1 MDYLRDGIG
10 LRWTLG
16 REPIVEYEREGFDMY
31 GAMTEAIKEESV
43 GYVFNLDASGR
54 ATGGQEGLESGLVRM
69 GCTSPRRRWTRRR
82 GSSKG
87 TSNRPTRF
95 RRLRRRVWPMRS
107 RARSGVRLGR
117 GTVGSASGRGPAGRW
132 ARAGRTGLVAQFPA
146 PLKGHRWDS
155 PVLLWRRCGNN
166 GGMSDSP
173 APLADPHLVFDP
185 VDGVRDVVILGST
198 GSIGTQAIDLVL
210 RNPDRFRVTA
220 LSAAG
225 GRVGLLA
232 EQAHRLRVADGRRRA
247 RGRRTGAAEA
257 LRGAVRRRVSP
268 SPRSSPGPDA
278 ATHLA
283 ASDCHTVLNGI
294 TGSIGLAPTL
304 AALEAGRT
312 LALAN
317 KESLIVG
324 GPLVKALAKPG
335 QIIPVDSEHAALF
348 QALAAGTRADVRKL
362 VVTASGGPFRGRT
375 KAELADVT
383 PEDALA
389 HPTWAM
395 GPVITINS
403 ATLVNKGLEV
413 IEAHLLYD
421 IPFER
426 IEVVVHPQ
434 SYVHSMVEFTDG
446 STIAQA
452 TPPDMR
458 GPDRHRPR
466 LARAGPRRGA
476 RLRLDEGVEL
486 GVLPA
491 RHRRVS
497 VGRARPARRAARG
510 HGPGGV
516 QCRQRGVRGR
526 VPERRAAVQRDHGD
540 RHDGGRGTRHTRVR
554 ELP

>member
-1 MDYLRDGIG
+1 
-10 LRWTLG
+10 
-16 REPIVEYEREGFDMY
+16 
-31 GAMTEAIKEESV
+31 
-43 GYVFNLDASGR
+43 
-54 ATGGQEGLESGLVRM
+54 
-69 GCTSPRRRWTRRR
+69 
-82 GSSKG
+82 
-87 TSNRPTRF
+87 
-95 RRLRRRVWPMRS
+95 
-107 RARSGVRLGR
+107 
-117 GTVGSASGRGPAGRW
+117 
-132 ARAGRTGLVAQFPA
+132 
-146 PLKGHRWDS
+146 
-155 PVLLWRRCGNN
+155 
-166 GGMSDSP
+166 MSDS
-173 APLADPHLVFDP
+173 ASPLADPHLVFDP
-185 VDGVRDVVILGST
+185 AGSDGPRDVVILGST

-210 RNPDRFRVTA
+210 RNPDRFAVTA

-232 EQAHRLRVADGRRRA
+232 EQARQLRVRTVAVA
-247 RGRRTGAAEA
+247 REDVVPALREA
-257 LRGAVRRRVSP
+257 LRAQYADGEPLPEILA
-268 SPRSSPGPDA
+268 GPDA
-278 ATHLA
+278 ATQLA
-283 ASDCHTVLNGI
+283 ASPCHTVLNGI

-348 QALAAGTRADVRKL
+348 QGLAAGKRADVRKL

-375 KAELADVT
+375 RADLAHVT

-395 GPVITINS
+395 GPVITVNS

-446 STIAQA
+446 STLAQA

-458 GPDRHRPR
+458 GPIAIGLGWPERIPDAAPAFDWTKASSWEFFPLDTEAFPSVG
-466 LARAGPRRGA
+466 LARHVGELAGTAPAVFNAANEECVDAFLNGA
-476 RLRLDEGVEL
+476 LPFNGIMDTVTKVVEEHGVPSTATSGTSL
-486 GVLPA
+486 TVADVLEA
-491 RHRRVS
+491 ETWA
-497 VGRARPARRAARG
+497 RARA
-510 HGPGGV
+510 
-516 QCRQRGVRGR
+516 
-526 VPERRAAVQRDHGD
+526 
-540 RHDGGRGTRHTRVR
+540 R
-554 ELP
+554 ELTAQATSTAEARA

>member
-1 MDYLRDGIG
+1 
-10 LRWTLG
+10 
-16 REPIVEYEREGFDMY
+16 
-31 GAMTEAIKEESV
+31 
-43 GYVFNLDASGR
+43 
-54 ATGGQEGLESGLVRM
+54 
-69 GCTSPRRRWTRRR
+69 
-82 GSSKG
+82 
-87 TSNRPTRF
+87 
-95 RRLRRRVWPMRS
+95 
-107 RARSGVRLGR
+107 
-117 GTVGSASGRGPAGRW
+117 
-132 ARAGRTGLVAQFPA
+132 
-146 PLKGHRWDS
+146 
-155 PVLLWRRCGNN
+155 
-166 GGMSDSP
+166 MSDSP

-185 VDGVRDVVILGST
+185 VVTDGPRDIVILGST

-210 RNPDRFRVTA
+210 RNPGRFRVTA

-232 EQAHRLRVADGRRRA
+232 EQARRLRVRTVAVA
-247 RGRRTGAAEA
+247 REDVVPALREA
-257 LRGAVRRRVSP
+257 LKGQYGDEPLPEVLA
-268 SPRSSPGPDA
+268 GPDA
-278 ATHLA
+278 ATQLA
-283 ASDCHTVLNGI
+283 ASQCHTVLNGI

-375 KAELADVT
+375 KADLANVT
-383 PEDALA
+383 PDDALA

-395 GPVITINS
+395 GPVITVNS

-446 STIAQA
+446 STLAQA
-452 TPPDMR
+452 TPPDMS
-458 GPDRHRPR
+458 GPIAIGIGWPERVPDAAPAFDWTKASSWEFFPLDNDAFPSVG
-466 LARAGPRRGA
+466 LARHVGKLAGTAPAVFNAANEECVDAFLNGA
-476 RLRLDEGVEL
+476 LPFNGIMETVTKVVAEHGTPAAGTSLTVAD
-486 GVLPA
+486 VLEA
-491 RHRRVS
+491 ETWA
-497 VGRARPARRAARG
+497 RARA
-510 HGPGGV
+510 
-516 QCRQRGVRGR
+516 
-526 VPERRAAVQRDHGD
+526 
-540 RHDGGRGTRHTRVR
+540 R
-554 ELP
+554 ELTAKATAEARA